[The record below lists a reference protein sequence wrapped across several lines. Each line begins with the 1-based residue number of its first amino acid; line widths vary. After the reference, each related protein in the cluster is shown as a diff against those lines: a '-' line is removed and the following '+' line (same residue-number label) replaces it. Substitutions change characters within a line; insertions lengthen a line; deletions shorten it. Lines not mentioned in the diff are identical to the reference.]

1 MSPLRVS
8 ADHARRFHR
17 HATLLDAPAAD
28 VGAALAHHG
37 YVQIDPI
44 NVCGRMHDLILRTRV
59 AGYREGDLVRHLH
72 GDDSPHPPEARVAF
86 EHFVPYPGVLAAFP
100 NDAWPWLQR
109 AMAARMARTDA
120 WAGRLTAEEHT
131 LATHILDEIARR
143 GALGPE
149 DFADTRRVNPGW
161 GTATLVKHTMQK
173 LFFHGRLLVAR
184 RVAGQRR
191 VYDLPA
197 RVLPAAVLS
206 APVPSAEEAL
216 RWEALL
222 RVRQRR
228 LVAFKRAE
236 LPRVADLVRPVQVL
250 DGPTLYAL
258 RDDDARW
265 DATASA
271 PAAATPSVLLA
282 PLDPLVY
289 DRKVTASLWGFD
301 YTWEVYTPPAK
312 RVRGY
317 YALPVLAGDALVGH
331 VDPKADRTTGTLRVM
346 GRAVQKGHA
355 VTGAVDELARFLGL
369 RRERLSAAR
378 PAG

>member
-1 MSPLRVS
+1 
-8 ADHARRFHR
+8 
-17 HATLLDAPAAD
+17 
-28 VGAALAHHG
+28 
-37 YVQIDPI
+37 
-44 NVCGRMHDLILRTRV
+44 
-59 AGYREGDLVRHLH
+59 
-72 GDDSPHPPEARVAF
+72 
-86 EHFVPYPGVLAAFP
+86 
-100 NDAWPWLQR
+100 
-109 AMAARMARTDA
+109 
-120 WAGRLTAEEHT
+120 
-131 LATHILDEIARR
+131 
-143 GALGPE
+143 
-149 DFADTRRVNPGW
+149 
-161 GTATLVKHTMQK
+161 
-173 LFFHGRLLVAR
+173 
-184 RVAGQRR
+184 
-191 VYDLPA
+191 
-197 RVLPAAVLS
+197 VLS

-228 LVAFKRAE
+228 LVVFKRAE